1 MRGPGMMMFMAG
13 APGARVEADGTFTMK
28 NVPPGDYKLQVRTTV
43 DGRTAG
49 TQVQEAAAAIVSVN
63 GVDLNVSLM
72 TSSGGSISGQVLTES
87 GAAPTFQPERMR
99 LFPRP
104 INSDVDPRPTPGP
117 GGPGGA
123 GAFGGDSGRV
133 RSNWSFT
140 VTDLFS
146 PARLRATLPDGWA
159 IKTILVDGR
168 DIGDTPFDAHG
179 EEIQDVQVVVTDRVT
194 TVTGRF
200 ADEKG
205 APVTDGTVIVF
216 ADDGQKWSEDSRFV
230 SAARPD
236 QKGEYRIRGLPA
248 GDYLAVALT
257 YV

>member
-1 MRGPGMMMFMAG
+1 MLPE
-13 APGARVEADGTFTMK
+13 VE
-28 NVPPGDYKLQVRTTV
+28 NL
-43 DGRTAG
+43 GR
-49 TQVQEAAAAIVSVN
+49 AAYEP
-63 GVDLNVSLM
+63 
-72 TSSGGSISGQVLTES
+72 VL
-87 GAAPTFQPERMR
+87 ARMR
-99 LFPRP
+99 ELH
-104 INSDVDPRPTPGP
+104 SAVH
-117 GGPGGA
+117 
-123 GAFGGDSGRV
+123 GGDSGRV

-230 SAARPD
+230 AAARPD

-257 YV
+257 YVEDGMWNDPEYLESLRASAQKVRLPEAGSQVLSLKLLP